1 MTDEQAAQDGGNEP
15 ADQSAADEL
24 RASVGVRLRDSFRA
38 AYGKSGATKIARWV
52 MVAWADLP
60 EDRRALRSV

>member
-24 RASVGVRLRDSFRA
+24 RTSVGVRLCDSFRTA
-38 AYGKSGATKIARWV
+38 CGESGETELARRV
-52 MVAWADLP
+52 MVAWADIP
-60 EDRRALRSV
+60 EDRWPGGR